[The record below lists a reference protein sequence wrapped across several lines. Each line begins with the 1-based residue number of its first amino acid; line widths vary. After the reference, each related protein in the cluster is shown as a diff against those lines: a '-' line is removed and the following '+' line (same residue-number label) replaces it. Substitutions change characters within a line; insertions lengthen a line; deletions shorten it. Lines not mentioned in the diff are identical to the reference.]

1 MEPKERTERERK
13 MRILVINSGS
23 SSIKFQLFEM
33 KQEAPIAEG
42 IVEKIG
48 LDDSR
53 LKYKAGNLEVSKQLP
68 VNNHEKGIE
77 VVLNALTSKQHG
89 VITDPSEI
97 AGVGHRV
104 VHGGENIKSSV
115 IITDQIEKQIK
126 RCVDI
131 APLHNPPN
139 LAGIQACEHFLPH
152 ATHVAVLDTSF
163 HTTLPKHAY
172 IYGLPYKYYER
183 YKIRKYGFHG
193 TSHNYVA
200 HQAAEMMDKPLSDLK
215 VITCHLGNGCSLTAV
230 DNGKSIE
237 TSMGFT
243 PLEGLIMGTRCG
255 NIDPAIVPFVMK
267 EESLSPSEVDDLMN
281 KESGLLGLSGVS
293 NDMRDIV
300 AAAENGNERAELA
313 IKAFSYRVKK
323 YIGAYATVM
332 NGLDVIV
339 FTAGIGEHRWRVRER
354 ICKDMDYLGIKLD
367 SSKNKKVT
375 GAEIH
380 PTTISKEN
388 SEVTILV
395 IPTNEEL
402 KIAKETQKLIER
414 GES

>member
-1 MEPKERTERERK
+1 MK
-13 MRILVINSGS
+13 ILVINSGS
-23 SSIKFQLFEM
+23 SSIKFQLFDM
-33 KQEAPIAEG
+33 KQEKPMADG

-48 LDDSR
+48 LEDSR
-53 LKYKAGNLEVSKQLP
+53 LKYETDNHELSKELP
-68 VNNHEKGIE
+68 VEDHEKGIE
-77 VVLNALTSKQHG
+77 VALNALTNEEYG

-97 AGVGHRV
+97 EGVGHRV
-104 VHGGENIKSSV
+104 VHGGEDIKSSV
-115 IITDQIEKQIK
+115 IVTKQIEEQIK
-126 RCVDI
+126 DCADI

-139 LAGIQACEHFLPH
+139 LAGIRACKHFLPN

-163 HTTLPKHAY
+163 HTSLPKRAY
-172 IYGLPYKYYER
+172 MYGLPYEHYKK

-193 TSHNYVA
+193 TSHDYVA
-200 HQAAEMMDKPLSDLK
+200 HQAAEIVGNPLSELK
-215 VITCHLGNGCSLTAV
+215 IITCHLGNGSSLTAV
-230 DNGKSIE
+230 DEGKSIE

-255 NIDPAIVPFVMK
+255 DIDPAIVPFLMK
-267 EESLSPSEVDDLMN
+267 EESLSPDEVDDLLN
-281 KESGLLGLSGVS
+281 KKSGLLGLSGVS

-313 IKAFSYRVKK
+313 INAFSYRIKK

-339 FTAGIGEHRWRVRER
+339 FTAGIGEHRWRVRKR
-354 ICKDMDYLGIKLD
+354 VCSDMDYLGVQLD
-367 SSKNKKVT
+367 PQKNKEVT

-380 PTTISKEN
+380 PTTISSEN
-388 SEVTILV
+388 SEVTVLV

-402 KIAKETQKLIER
+402 KIARETQRLMEH
-414 GES
+414 

>member
-1 MEPKERTERERK
+1 

-23 SSIKFQLFEM
+23 SSIKFQLFDM
-33 KQEAPIAEG
+33 KHETPIAEG

-68 VNNHEKGIE
+68 VNNHEQGIE

-97 AGVGHRV
+97 EGVGHRV
-104 VHGGENIKSSV
+104 VHGGETIKSSV

-126 RCVDI
+126 RCADI

-172 IYGLPYKYYER
+172 IYGLPYEYYER

-255 NIDPAIVPFVMK
+255 DIDPAIVPFVMK
-267 EESLSPSEVDDLMN
+267 EESLSPGEVDDLMN

-300 AAAENGNERAELA
+300 AAAENGNKRAELA

-354 ICKDMDYLGIKLD
+354 VCKDMDYLGIKLD

-380 PTTISKEN
+380 LTFISKED
-388 SEVTILV
+388 SEVAVLV

-402 KIAKETQKLIER
+402 KIAKETQKLIEK
-414 GES
+414 GKS